1 MEKFPERFS
10 WKLTNEECKIFLVKN
25 FDQKIETIGGK
36 YKNPRVF
43 TEQGVAMLATIIKSR
58 TATEVSIKIMDAFV
72 QMRHFIKNN
81 RLLEYTINISNKVET
96 IDRKLLEHDK
106 KFEILFSSFN
116 KKEQKELVYLD
127 GQIFDSYIG
136 LLKIL
141 KNAKDQLIIIDGYAD
156 INVLEIIS
164 KLQVKVILIT
174 KTKTKSA
181 TARRDAI
188 THNKHQ

>member
-1 MEKFPERFS
+1 
-10 WKLTNEECKIFLVKN
+10 
-25 FDQKIETIGGK
+25 
-36 YKNPRVF
+36 
-43 TEQGVAMLATIIKSR
+43 MLATIIKSR

-81 RLLEYTINISNKVET
+81 SLLEYTINISNKVET

-116 KKEQKELVYLD
+116 KKKQKELVYLD
-127 GQIFDSYIG
+127 GPIFDSYIG

-156 INVLEIIS
+156 INVL
-164 KLQVKVILIT
+164 
-174 KTKTKSA
+174 
-181 TARRDAI
+181 
-188 THNKHQ
+188 